1 VAASRVT
8 PSFTAAHMMAV
19 IRVFDM
25 AGSVIDTQE
34 QTGDFREP

>member
-19 IRVFDM
+19 IRVFDVAGV
-25 AGSVIDTQE
+25 AGSVIE
-34 QTGDFREP
+34 FIEF